1 MLKNTGINALS
12 VSPQRGCLPDARN
25 KLVSGRL
32 YGPALFPHTIAA
44 VESLLDTDIPVIAG
58 GGEYRTQEIDILL
71 HLGVKA
77 VQLDTVLWRGGT
89 NISNIT

>member
-1 MLKNTGINALS
+1 MLEYPGIDAIS
-12 VSPQRGCLPDARN
+12 MSPQRGCLLDAQN
-25 KLVSGRL
+25 NLVSGRL

-58 GGEYRTQEIDILL
+58 GGVYHTQNINILL
-71 HLGVKA
+71 EMGVKA